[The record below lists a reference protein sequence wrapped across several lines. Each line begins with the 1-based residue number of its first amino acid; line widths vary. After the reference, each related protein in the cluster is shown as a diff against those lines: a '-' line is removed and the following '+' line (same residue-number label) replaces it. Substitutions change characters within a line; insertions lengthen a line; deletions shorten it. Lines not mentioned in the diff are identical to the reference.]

1 MEESKMKAQNK
12 PEKID
17 LLELSDSEKA
27 TFIKETK
34 KNLRKRLV
42 EAKFWR
48 TLAENKRIVIN
59 GLAINL
65 ENSSLQPF

>member
-1 MEESKMKAQNK
+1 MKAQNIQ
-12 PEKID
+12 PNKID

-27 TFIKETK
+27 SFIKETK
-34 KNLRKRLV
+34 RNLRKRLV

-48 TLAENKRIVIN
+48 NLAENERVIIN

-65 ENSSLQPF
+65 EKTSLQSF